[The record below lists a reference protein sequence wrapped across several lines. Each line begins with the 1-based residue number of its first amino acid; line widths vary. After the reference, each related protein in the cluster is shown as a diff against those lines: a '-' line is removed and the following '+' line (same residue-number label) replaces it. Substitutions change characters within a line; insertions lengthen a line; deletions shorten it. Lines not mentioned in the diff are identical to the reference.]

1 MGLMPVIDFVCA
13 TQTVV
18 GVDTYAM
25 VEEILFFLNG
35 PRDNSNRT
43 LSVFMKR
50 GT

>member
-1 MGLMPVIDFVCA
+1 MPVIDFVCA

-18 GVDTYAM
+18 GVDTFAM
-25 VEEILFFLNG
+25 VEEIFKKKIG

-43 LSVFMKR
+43 LSAFMKR